1 MASKKQTNNIV
12 EQVNSNSIG
21 DVLKSVGQTWAVN
34 KINIYLPKALDALF
48 TKILKLCAPKKID
61 DTVEMEELRHEIA
74 DALSPVIDNWLDKI
88 TEDTERHVLYNVR
101 VNEVCQKLNIETGHN
116 DYEKALIQVLKKRSY
131 TSYKINEIL
140 SEVHDQLQIKI
151 DIDKEVENINDLIEE
166 IKQSEVDNYPIKVE
180 YDDIEKF
187 NQIFK
192 ELDQGMRESAYDLD
206 TTIKQIHFM
215 LIAGRITESQEKEL
229 AEYIKKLY

>member
-1 MASKKQTNNIV
+1 MIHLVQYIKEGLFDTGKNI
-12 EQVNSNSIG
+12 
-21 DVLKSVGQTWAVN
+21 T
-34 KINIYLPKALDALF
+34 
-48 TKILKLCAPKKID
+48 
-61 DTVEMEELRHEIA
+61 DTHEIEKNLFNDMTSDWWKKYMKVYNAA
-74 DALSPVIDNWLDKI
+74 DTDVITWGLDGLVK
-88 TEDTERHVLYNVR
+88 E
-101 VNEVCQKLNIETGHN
+101 
-116 DYEKALIQVLKKRSY
+116 
-131 TSYKINEIL
+131 
-140 SEVHDQLQIKI
+140 I